1 MRRYPW
7 FAAALLAALIALQGC
22 SLAYVR
28 DYEHGG
34 NQVTEF
40 GLLGIPDPGKEGPG
54 GLLPLYRRV
63 SPVELRRDVRVPPP
77 LESGPPTPLHPGA
90 ATPLV
95 PPSSGPQASP
105 SYAVEPATPAG
116 IVDGFVRY
124 ETALG
129 VHLTSDWRRLGEG
142 ASLGNIPSGAHVAFR
157 NLKLSCPTHFYILS
171 FAPSE
176 PYLACLFPNL
186 GTDEQGNTATN
197 PLRPNQPYS
206 FPGRDV
212 SYPVGPLPQGVKSQ
226 EETVYLVTSA
236 ASRPDL
242 LEACETPNPVLGSRP
257 FAFSTLTMEAG
268 QFRIRPERKTGML
281 NSKTGFTLIELL
293 IVVAIIAILAAIA
306 VPNFLVLP

>member
-1 MRRYPW
+1 MKRYPW

-22 SLAYVR
+22 SLTYVR

-40 GLLGIPDPGKEGPG
+40 GLLGIPDPEKEGPG

-63 SPVELRRDVRVPPP
+63 SPVEPKRDVRVLPP
-77 LESGPPTPLHPGA
+77 LEGKRATPLHPRA

-116 IVDGFVRY
+116 ITDGFVRY

-157 NLKLSCPTHFYILS
+157 NLKFSGPTHFYILS

-197 PLRPNQPYS
+197 PLGPNQPYF
-206 FPGRDV
+206 FPGREV
-212 SYPVGPLPQGVKSQ
+212 SYPVGQLPQGVKSQ

-236 ASRPDL
+236 VRRPDL
-242 LEACETPNPVLGSRP
+242 LQACEKFADAIRNRRSAEAHEILKTFGREMAHPEPGTRVTAIRFLHVGNGSRAIP
-257 FAFSTLTMEAG
+257 H
-268 QFRIRPERKTGML
+268 PTGKDSE
-281 NSKTGFTLIELL
+281 N
-293 IVVAIIAILAAIA
+293 VQR
-306 VPNFLVLP
+306 

>member
-7 FAAALLAALIALQGC
+7 FAAALLAALIAPQGC
-22 SLAYVR
+22 SLTYVR

-34 NQVTEF
+34 SQVTEF
-40 GLLGIPDPGKEGPG
+40 GLLGIPNPGKEGPG

-63 SPVELRRDVRVPPP
+63 SPVEPKRDVGVLPP
-77 LESGPPTPLHPGA
+77 LEGQP
-90 ATPLV
+90 ATPLA

-157 NLKLSCPTHFYILS
+157 NLKFSSPTHFYILS

-206 FPGRDV
+206 FPGREV

-236 ASRPDL
+236 VSRPDL
-242 LEACETPNPVLGSRP
+242 LQACED
-257 FAFSTLTMEAG
+257 FADAIQNRRSVEAHQILKTFG
-268 QFRIRPERKTGML
+268 QEMAHPEPGTRVTAIRFLHVGNESGAIPHPTGKE
-281 NSKTGFTLIELL
+281 NGN
-293 IVVAIIAILAAIA
+293 VQQ
-306 VPNFLVLP
+306 

>member
-7 FAAALLAALIALQGC
+7 FAAALLAALIAPQGC
-22 SLAYVR
+22 SLTYVR

-40 GLLGIPDPGKEGPG
+40 GLLGIPNPEKEGTG

-63 SPVELRRDVRVPPP
+63 SPVEPKRDARVVPP
-77 LESGPPTPLHPGA
+77 LEGKPS
-90 ATPLV
+90 TPLV

-157 NLKLSCPTHFYILS
+157 NLKLSSPTHFYILS

-206 FPGRDV
+206 FPGREV

-236 ASRPDL
+236 VSRPDL
-242 LEACETPNPVLGSRP
+242 LQACEKFTDAIQNRRSAEAHRILKTFGQEMARPEPGTRVTAIRFLHVDNGSRAIP
-257 FAFSTLTMEAG
+257 H
-268 QFRIRPERKTGML
+268 PTGKE
-281 NSKTGFTLIELL
+281 NGN
-293 IVVAIIAILAAIA
+293 VQQ
-306 VPNFLVLP
+306 

>member
-7 FAAALLAALIALQGC
+7 FAAALFAALIAPQGC

-63 SPVELRRDVRVPPP
+63 SPVEPRRDVRVPPP

-116 IVDGFVRY
+116 ITDGFVRY

-242 LEACETPNPVLGSRP
+242 LEACEKFADAIQNRRSAEAHQILKTFGQEMAHPEPGTRVTAIRFLHVDNGSRAIP
-257 FAFSTLTMEAG
+257 H
-268 QFRIRPERKTGML
+268 PTGKE
-281 NSKTGFTLIELL
+281 NGN
-293 IVVAIIAILAAIA
+293 AQR
-306 VPNFLVLP
+306 